1 MMILIDHDYYIV
13 EMHKMPTEV
22 LDWLYDR
29 HGVGEGTVWM
39 YKRPKIYFANAQDH
53 LMFVLRWS

>member
-29 HGVGEGTVWM
+29 HGVGDGTVWM
-39 YKRPKIYFANAQDH
+39 YKHPKIYFASAQDH